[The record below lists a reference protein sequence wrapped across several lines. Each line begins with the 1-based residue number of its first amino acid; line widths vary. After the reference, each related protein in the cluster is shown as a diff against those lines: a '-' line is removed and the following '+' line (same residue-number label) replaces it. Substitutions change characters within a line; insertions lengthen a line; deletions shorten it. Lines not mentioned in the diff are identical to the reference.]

1 MSQEE
6 QEPQKEKKSAEQQ
19 GAEGED
25 LHEVQQTGGA
35 DALVEVQHD
44 DQHHESHKLEHQH
57 NPSLPQDESKLL
69 APVPHDPEAEN
80 KKPVVVKKEDE
91 DHVAKHVND
100 VVLLVPKVQEETVNE
115 EVRSKIDL
123 LKQKDPAKERE
134 QVQSKPPQAEPLP
147 VELNLNLKEEQ
158 AQKDG
163 QNSIVIKAEKSPI
176 DHGEVGARGV
186 PLGKKV
192 QDPLL
197 KHSKSFEADKE
208 IIGLDG
214 DHAKH
219 LKNAIDEGEKE
230 AAAAVVAPVV
240 DLKPQAKVHMQNSD
254 TAVNDPVQK
263 AEDPVL
269 KILLHLCS
277 HGSPRF
283 LSDLRRNATFIQEV
297 TGMGSSSGL
306 NSGMQGFGY
315 SAEMSKGASFLNRIQ
330 KAAEVV
336 AVAVL
341 PPPEEP
347 TISPYDNSYQ
357 PVMAPSNVREATTLP
372 VNAPPPFHFEK
383 VHRLPG
389 QAGGGWEENDSG
401 HSSQNS
407 SQENGD
413 LGRASLH
420 GSSKSGTDSQS
431 AGSRE
436 SSDLSERG
444 EAMPLSDCAQEMQL
458 VATTTRG
465 SKVFLTREETQV
477 FLKECAILNCEVVV
491 DLLSQK
497 LQDPTD
503 SVKMRALSALACL
516 MSSDLL
522 SIDQIFGITR
532 QQLKQLSKGA
542 MGPAG
547 HRATKLLKQ
556 FEALMG
562 QSAALMGQ
570 SAGLRPDC
578 DVHTA
583 QHAEGSPKLKTSA
596 SLQLPKHI
604 PSGPS
609 CPLSH
614 LNSKPTDRHAAGPID
629 ETRNSE
635 VHLGLHTQMSRPMT
649 DRGAHSQPQQPGTLA
664 KEFEMAAVPSS
675 ECSLFSGMDIFTQE
689 KLLTAPAIEAADA
702 TLETGENDCSKDS
715 ALKSVFSF
723 LNL

>member
-1 MSQEE
+1 MAAALMERLAFLHRVPTLMKATSDDETPCPGYLFEEIGKLSQESVGSSQCLLE
-6 QEPQKEKKSAEQQ
+6 YLLERLQS
-19 GAEGED
+19 
-25 LHEVQQTGGA
+25 
-35 DALVEVQHD
+35 
-44 DQHHESHKLEHQH
+44 ESCHVKL
-57 NPSLPQDESKLL
+57 K
-69 APVPHDPEAEN
+69 
-80 KKPVVVKKEDE
+80 
-91 DHVAKHVND
+91 
-100 VVLLVPKVQEETVNE
+100 
-115 EVRSKIDL
+115 
-123 LKQKDPAKERE
+123 
-134 QVQSKPPQAEPLP
+134 
-147 VELNLNLKEEQ
+147 
-158 AQKDG
+158 
-163 QNSIVIKAEKSPI
+163 
-176 DHGEVGARGV
+176 
-186 PLGKKV
+186 
-192 QDPLL
+192 
-197 KHSKSFEADKE
+197 
-208 IIGLDG
+208 
-214 DHAKH
+214 
-219 LKNAIDEGEKE
+219 
-230 AAAAVVAPVV
+230 
-240 DLKPQAKVHMQNSD
+240 
-254 TAVNDPVQK
+254 
-263 AEDPVL
+263 VL

-277 HGSPRF
+277 HGAPHF

-297 TGMGSSSGL
+297 TVFSGPPDPIHGSALYQRVRSTAQELASALFCDALLPVSSLPTCRVSSQAGMGSSSGL

-315 SAEMSKGASFLNRIQ
+315 SAEMSKGSAGASFLNRIQ

-347 TISPYDNSYQ
+347 TIIQYDNSYQ
-357 PVMAPSNVREATTLP
+357 PVMAPPNVRKATALP
-372 VNAPPPFHFEK
+372 ENAPPPFHFEK

-458 VATTTRG
+458 VTTTTRG
-465 SKVFLTREETQV
+465 SKVFLTREETQL

-532 QQLKQLSKGA
+532 QQLKQLSKGVT
-542 MGPAG
+542 GPAG

-556 FEALMG
+556 FEALLG
-562 QSAALMGQ
+562 QAA
-570 SAGLRPDC
+570 SLRPDC

-583 QHAEGSPKLKTSA
+583 QHSDGSPKLKTSV
-596 SLQLPKHI
+596 SLQLPKHT

-609 CPLSH
+609 CPLSR
-614 LNSKPTDRHAAGPID
+614 LNSKPTDRPAGPIN
-629 ETRNSE
+629 ETGNSE
-635 VHLGLHTQMSRPMT
+635 VHLGLHTQMSRPT
-649 DRGAHSQPQQPGTLA
+649 TGRGTHLHPQRPDPLE
-664 KEFEMAAVPSS
+664 KEFKMAEVPSS

-689 KLLTAPAIEAADA
+689 KPLTAPSIEIVGA

-715 ALKSVFSF
+715 GLKSVFSF

>member
-1 MSQEE
+1 MAAALMERLAFLQRVPTLMKATSDDETPCPGYLFEEISKLSQESVGSSQCLLE
-6 QEPQKEKKSAEQQ
+6 YLLERLQS
-19 GAEGED
+19 
-25 LHEVQQTGGA
+25 
-35 DALVEVQHD
+35 
-44 DQHHESHKLEHQH
+44 ESCHVKL
-57 NPSLPQDESKLL
+57 K
-69 APVPHDPEAEN
+69 
-80 KKPVVVKKEDE
+80 
-91 DHVAKHVND
+91 
-100 VVLLVPKVQEETVNE
+100 
-115 EVRSKIDL
+115 
-123 LKQKDPAKERE
+123 
-134 QVQSKPPQAEPLP
+134 
-147 VELNLNLKEEQ
+147 
-158 AQKDG
+158 
-163 QNSIVIKAEKSPI
+163 
-176 DHGEVGARGV
+176 
-186 PLGKKV
+186 
-192 QDPLL
+192 
-197 KHSKSFEADKE
+197 
-208 IIGLDG
+208 
-214 DHAKH
+214 
-219 LKNAIDEGEKE
+219 
-230 AAAAVVAPVV
+230 
-240 DLKPQAKVHMQNSD
+240 
-254 TAVNDPVQK
+254 
-263 AEDPVL
+263 VL

-297 TGMGSSSGL
+297 TVFSGPPDPIHGSALYQRVRSTAQELASALFCDAVFPVSQLPACRVSSQAGMGSSSGL